1 MFGFHSE
8 VHQNE
13 DSHAEENAAS
23 ETREAKL
30 EIVLKLMN
38 TSLVSLLLRF
48 LM

>member
-13 DSHAEENAAS
+13 DSHSEENAAS
-23 ETREAKL
+23 ETGEVKL
-30 EIVLKLMN
+30 KIGVDLMY
-38 TSLVSLLLRF
+38 TPLVSLLLRL